1 MPELFKNPVYTSLF
15 IIKKRQEAA
24 EEMINTVR
32 EDADI
37 ERYSLVHS
45 PLVFP
50 EDVDAMVE
58 NYITEHEAKYL
69 KELEEIEEQ
78 LERTSPELLL
88 PNETEEYRSV
98 LYNIY
103 ETEEQGEQFFPDDY
117 HPCKGTIAILEFL
130 IESGKE
136 EESLSLN
143 TLKILQYLSKEQMES
158 LAESEACNDESTKTA
173 SLKDQAWV
181 QLFIKEASQKTV
193 NQFKQSSEYSQ

>member
-1 MPELFKNPVYTSLF
+1 MTIVECRNFLKAPYIRRYLSL
-15 IIKKRQEAA
+15 KKRQEAV
-24 EEMINTVR
+24 EDMINTVH
-32 EDADI
+32 EDAAI

-58 NYITEHEAKYL
+58 DYITEHEARYL

-78 LERTSPELLL
+78 LKGISPALLL

-103 ETEEQGEQFFPDDY
+103 ETEEQGEQLFPDDY
-117 HPCKGTIAILEFL
+117 YPCKGAIAILEFL
-130 IESGKE
+130 IESRKE
-136 EESLSLN
+136 EDLLSLN
-143 TLKILQYLSKEQMES
+143 TLKILQYLSKEQMKS
-158 LAESEACNDESTKTA
+158 LAESEACNDESTKTT

-193 NQFKQSSEYSQ
+193 N